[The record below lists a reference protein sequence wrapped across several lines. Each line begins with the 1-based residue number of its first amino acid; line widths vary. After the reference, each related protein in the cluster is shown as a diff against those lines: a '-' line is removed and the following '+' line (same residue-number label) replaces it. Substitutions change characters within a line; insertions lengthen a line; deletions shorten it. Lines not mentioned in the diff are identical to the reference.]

1 MEIDPLPQYSVTE
14 LNSAIGN
21 LLERGFSPRF
31 LLNATVSKS
40 QVKKGHQW
48 LTLTDGKSS
57 ITAVIWSSILQKINF
72 HPSLDDGVLIIGK
85 LNYWNTRASLSV
97 QVIDVKPT
105 ISTVLRKFELVKNK
119 LEQEGL
125 LDRLRHRKLPLYPK
139 SIAVLTSVP
148 SSAFADIKRT
158 AQERWPLTRLIVI
171 PIPVQGDVEDHLL
184 SILIGLSKI
193 YHKFDIEAVILA
205 RGGGSRED
213 LIVFDSEKLCRELS
227 NFPIPIITGLGHEDD
242 ITVADL
248 VADFRAATPTAAM
261 VSLLPSRLE
270 AIGQCREKKSRLID
284 YCSWKI
290 ADHSRDL
297 INKKFI
303 LDNNKIG
310 SLVRSQRKKLE
321 QRRQSLNA
329 FSSQKLLSRGFSIT
343 KDANGKIITSLKNIE
358 LHAKVTITLSDGK
371 FDSIVE
377 SIQS

>member
-1 MEIDPLPQYSVTE
+1 MPKYSVTE

-21 LLERGFSPRF
+21 LLERGFSPKF

-242 ITVADL
+242 TTVSDL
-248 VADFRAATPTAAM
+248 VADFRASTPTAAM
-261 VSLLPSRLE
+261 ASLLPNRQE

-284 YCSWKI
+284 YCSWQI
-290 ADHSRDL
+290 AQYSKDL
-297 INKKFI
+297 YHKKLI
-303 LDNNKIG
+303 LDDKKIEHF
-310 SLVRSQRKKLE
+310 LLSQRVKLE
-321 QRRQSLNA
+321 NCKQVLKA
-329 FSSQKLLSRGFSIT
+329 FSLQKLLNRGFSIV
-343 KDANGKIITSLKNIE
+343 KDSNGRIITSRKHIA
-358 LHAKVTITLSDGK
+358 LHDKVTIILSDGK